1 MGLHCRAAGC
11 VNEITDF
18 LKQLDEQ
25 PDLRDAATLRSL
37 TRIRSE
43 LERTPET
50 ASMGDPV
57 QLRKQFQLIG
67 TLQTFQGDLAS
78 CSAIQL
84 LQQDFIANHDC
95 GQTGAGRLLTTD
107 EMYRPAA
114 DLRDRLKREL
124 EPRELA

>member
-1 MGLHCRAAGC
+1 M
-11 VNEITDF
+11 NEITDF

-84 LQQDFIANHDC
+84 LQQDFIANHDR